1 MKKFKEQSQ
10 QTKKTVGKV
19 VGIAALVLSCAYLV
33 LLAFGKFMFGGES
46 LFYRSLNPFSGA
58 GDFNIWIRMV
68 SLVFIVLIISFVIRL
83 ILTWLGTFVDKG
95 KAFINLLTSFI
106 KYFAVIVLLYLI
118 LQLLGV
124 DTATLLAGIGILGLV
139 VGLGAQPLIEDI
151 ISGLFIV
158 FEGVFDVGDIIVYD
172 GFRGEVKEIGVRTTQ
187 IVDAGGNIKII
198 NNSDMRTLVNMTS
211 QLSLAICDVQI
222 EYGES
227 LERVEAII
235 SKNIDAIKEAI
246 PDIVNGPYYKGVSEL
261 GASGVTLKFVAEC
274 TENTKFQV
282 QRDLNRQVK
291 LLFDANKVNIPFTQ
305 VVIHQPVSFEEV
317 DQKDKKEAEEFIAQQ
332 KIESNELPD
341 SNYSGKV

>member
-10 QTKKTVGKV
+10 KTKQTVGKI
-19 VGIAALVLSCAYLV
+19 VGITALVLSCVYLV
-33 LLAFGKFMFGGES
+33 LLAFGKLMFGAES

-68 SLVFIVLIISFVIRL
+68 SLVFVVLIISFIVRL
-83 ILTWLGTFVDKG
+83 ILSWLGTFIDKG
-95 KAFINLLTSFI
+95 KAFLNLLTSFI

-139 VGLGAQPLIEDI
+139 VGLGAQPLIEDV

-235 SKNIDAIKEAI
+235 SKNIDSIKEAI

-305 VVIHQPVSFEEV
+305 VVIHQPISFEEV
-317 DQKDKKEAEEFIAQQ
+317 DAKDKKEAEEFIAQQ

>member
-1 MKKFKEQSQ
+1 MLKFKEQSQ
-10 QTKKTVGKV
+10 ETKKTVSKI
-19 VGIAALVLSCAYLV
+19 VGIAALALAAVYVV
-33 LLAFGKFMFGGES
+33 LLAFGGLIFGKNS
-46 LFYRSLNPFSGA
+46 TFYSSLNPFSRA
-58 GDFNIWIRMV
+58 GNVNIWIRII
-68 SLVFIVLIISFVIRL
+68 SLVFIVLIISYLIRL
-83 ILTWLGTFVDKG
+83 LLTWLGTFVDKG

-106 KYFAVIVLLYLI
+106 KYFAVIVLIYLV
-118 LQLLGV
+118 LQQLGV
-124 DTATLLAGIGILGLV
+124 DTATLLAGVGILGLI

-158 FEGVFDVGDIIVYD
+158 FENVFNVGDIIVYD

-235 SKNIDAIKEAI
+235 SKNIDSIKEAI

-261 GASGVTLKFVAEC
+261 AASGVTLKFVAEC

-291 LLFDANKVNIPFTQ
+291 LLFDANNVNIPFTQ
-305 VVIHQPVSFEEV
+305 VVIHQPTTFEDVSSKE
-317 DQKDKKEAEEFIAQQ
+317 KKEAEEFVAQQ

-341 SNYSGKV
+341 SNYSGKL